1 MTDFANVAAATAAGY
16 KLTDTD
22 RGASFVPANQRFHA
36 HLTKYVTGG
45 THQSGF
51 ELRAEGF
58 SATSAASARAAANT
72 VLNNQRSHRY
82 GFGSATGNDT
92 LGVALTRDAK

>member
-22 RGASFVPANQRFHA
+22 RGASFAPASQRFHA
-36 HLTKYVTGG
+36 HLTKPLSGG
-45 THQSGF
+45 AGQAAF
-51 ELRAEGF
+51 EIRADGF

-82 GFGSATGNDT
+82 GFGSATGTDNT
-92 LGVALTRDAK
+92 GNAYTRDAK